1 MSPLRVSFFRLGFT
15 ACCLAAVLAGR
26 AAEPPD
32 DALYSALLSDHV
44 HGDAVDDRAIAR
56 DERLDRYLAQ
66 LATFDPATLASRDEQ
81 LALWINA
88 YNAYTLKLIT
98 SVHPVDTIRRITALG
113 ETTDDPE
120 DGRPW
125 DIRFARVGDHDYTLE
140 EIEHTIIRPRFR
152 DGRIHFALV
161 CAAHS
166 CPKLRAEA
174 YTGARL
180 EAQLNDQGRWFLT
193 HRNQLDGR
201 RRHAEL
207 SQIFK
212 WFADDFG
219 PTPDAHLDFIADFA
233 PPDLARSLRHEPGRW
248 TIRYADYDWSLNDRR

>member
-1 MSPLRVSFFRLGFT
+1 MPPLRATFRRLGFT
-15 ACCLAAVLAGR
+15 ACCLAAALWGR
-26 AAEPPD
+26 ATESPD
-32 DALYSALLSDHV
+32 DALYSALLNEHV
-44 HGDAVDDRAIAR
+44 QGDAVDYRAIAQ

-66 LATFDPATLASRDEQ
+66 LASFDPADLPSRDAQ

-113 ETTDDPE
+113 ETTADPD

-125 DIRFARVGDHDYTLE
+125 DIRFARVGGQDYTLE
-140 EIEHTIIRPRFR
+140 EIEHDIIRPRFR

-180 EAQLNDQGRWFLT
+180 EAQLNDQGRWFLA
-193 HRNQLDGR
+193 HRNQIDGR
-201 RRHAEL
+201 RRQAQL
-207 SQIFK
+207 SQIFN

-219 PTPDAHLDFIADFA
+219 PTPAARLDFIADFVTS
-233 PPDLARSLRHEPGRW
+233 DLARSLRNDPERW
-248 TIRYADYDWSLNDRR
+248 TISYADYDWSLNDRR